1 MIEINGFIDPQYVK
15 IADAF
20 KKNFIDH
27 GEIGA
32 SLCVYQN
39 HQKVIDIWAG
49 FKDLK
54 KKRKWQED
62 TVVPIFSTTKAIA
75 ASALAIC
82 HSRNLFQYEDKIADY
97 WPEFA
102 QSGKDNIT
110 IEHLLQHRAGLS
122 AIDIKL
128 TPEIINNPELLDNI
142 LAKQKPH
149 HDPGEY
155 QSYHVW
161 NIGWYISAL
170 LARIDPKKRRL
181 KNFLKDEILP
191 HISGDLRIGID
202 KDFNLDKIATLLP
215 ISKLKGM
222 FSMPFKFVKEF
233 FNPNSLTYKSMLN
246 PSFVANHANF
256 NRADILEMEM
266 GSGNGIGNAQGLAT
280 LMDGIFN
287 PDHPLY
293 LGQKTLEYLY
303 RYPEPPAKGFEDLV
317 FKQEAFRFHAGFM
330 KPSEKHNYSVSKKSI
345 GGFGAGGSFVFID
358 PDNKLTIA
366 YAMNKMDSKM
376 MNMKREMAIRDAVHE
391 VIGKTY

>member
-1 MIEINGFIDPQYVK
+1 MTEIHGIIDPQYEN

-20 KKNFIDH
+20 QKNFSDH

-32 SLCVYQN
+32 ALCVYHN
-39 HQKVIDIWAG
+39 HQKVIDVWAG

-54 KKRKWQED
+54 KEKQWKED
-62 TVVPIFSTTKAIA
+62 TVVPFFSTTKAIA
-75 ASALAIC
+75 AAALAIC
-82 HSRNLFQYEDKIADY
+82 HSRNLFQYEDKVTDY

-102 QSGKDNIT
+102 QSGKENIT
-110 IEHLLQHRAGLS
+110 IEQLLQHRAGLS
-122 AIDIKL
+122 AIDTKL

-142 LAKQKPH
+142 LAKQKPYH
-149 HDPGEY
+149 NPGDY
-155 QSYHVW
+155 QGYHVW

-170 LARIDPKKRRL
+170 LARIDPQKRRL
-181 KNFLKDEILP
+181 KPFLEQEILS

-202 KDFNLDKIATLLP
+202 QNFDLDRVATLLP

-222 FSMPFKFVKEF
+222 VSMPFKFVKEF
-233 FNPNSLTYKSMLN
+233 FNPMSLTYKSMLN

-256 NRADILEMEM
+256 NRVDIMQMEM
-266 GSGNGIGNAQGLAT
+266 GSGNGIGNAQGLAS

-287 PDHPLY
+287 PAHPLH
-293 LGQKTLEYLY
+293 LSEKTLEYLY
-303 RYPEPPAKGFEDLV
+303 QYPEPPAKGFEDVV

-330 KPSEKHNYSVSKKSI
+330 KPSEKHNYSPSQKSI

-366 YAMNKMDSKM
+366 YTMNKMDSRM
-376 MNMKREMAIRDAVHE
+376 MNMEREVAIRDAAYKA
-391 VIGKTY
+391 I